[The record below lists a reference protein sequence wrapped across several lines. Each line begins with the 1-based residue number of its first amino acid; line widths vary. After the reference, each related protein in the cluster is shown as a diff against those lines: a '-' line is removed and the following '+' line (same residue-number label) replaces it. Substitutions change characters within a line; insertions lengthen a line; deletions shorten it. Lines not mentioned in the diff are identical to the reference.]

1 MPLFVILGHDGPR
14 GAERRPE
21 VRPRHLEH
29 LRPLDR
35 EGRVLVAGP
44 LFADDGKTPRGSLI
58 VLDGEHLAYWDR
70 ALRGARPC
78 DHSVDRI
85 NGHGLPWPGR
95 TPCLTPPSRPSWPR

>member
-21 VRPRHLEH
+21 VRPRHLDH

-44 LFADDGKTPRGSLI
+44 LFADDGRTPRGSLI
-58 VLDGEHLAYWDR
+58 VLEAPDLDAARELAARDPYVVEGVFDR
-70 ALRGARPC
+70 YEVRPFTR
-78 DHSVDRI
+78 VF
-85 NGHGLPWPGR
+85 PEAK
-95 TPCLTPPSRPSWPR
+95 

>member
-58 VLDGEHLAYWDR
+58 VLEAPDLA
-70 ALRGARPC
+70 AARDLAARDPYVVEGVFERY
-78 DHSVDRI
+78 DV
-85 NGHGLPWPGR
+85 
-95 TPCLTPPSRPSWPR
+95 RPFTRVFPEAK

>member
-21 VRPRHLEH
+21 VRPRHLDH

-44 LFADDGKTPRGSLI
+44 LFADDGRTPRGSLI
-58 VLDGEHLAYWDR
+58 VLDAPDLDAARELAARDPYVVEGVFDR
-70 ALRGARPC
+70 YEVRPFTR
-78 DHSVDRI
+78 VF
-85 NGHGLPWPGR
+85 PEAK
-95 TPCLTPPSRPSWPR
+95 